1 MFFHDFVSN
10 VHSIISTLDLP
21 SDFLMLPPT
30 TVFNPC
36 TKCMTTGFSGL
47 QVMRCRHKFDCEQH
61 KRCMCKEP
69 SKCECLDECG
79 CREYASPS
87 LTWSKV
93 GVVLHL
99 QWREED
105 GTLFTIDCDLN
116 CPTWPTHTRF
126 DGDTSPASI
135 YLLTKQPVGW
145 LEELSKL
152 EDMGAAAASPHLL
165 TSKSWPVKFR
175 LINRDTVLPGQV
187 TT

>member
-1 MFFHDFVSN
+1 M
-10 VHSIISTLDLP
+10 
-21 SDFLMLPPT
+21 
-30 TVFNPC
+30 
-36 TKCMTTGFSGL
+36 KC
-47 QVMRCRHKFDCEQH
+47 K
-61 KRCMCKEP
+61 
-69 SKCECLDECG
+69 CLDECG

-116 CPTWPTHTRF
+116 CPTFPTHTRYG
-126 DGDTSPASI
+126 GDI
-135 YLLTKQPVGW
+135 DYIEGYLMRERHVGW

-152 EDMGAAAASPHLL
+152 EDMTIAASSPHLL
-165 TSKSWPVKFR
+165 NSKSWPVKFR

-187 TT
+187 TTLNPSFLLPRLFFS